1 VSNPESGGARVVGLI
16 AGRGELP
23 VIGARALRADGHR
36 VVAVGFD
43 EETRTALAGEV
54 DVYHDLR
61 LGQVEKLIRAFR
73 DAGVASALLLGKVH
87 KARTFSD
94 FRPDLRA
101 AKIWMSLPD
110 RRDDTILRAVVS
122 ELAREGVVVEEA
134 GRWLGALFAAPGKL
148 SRREPDAGERADI
161 AFGLRL
167 AREIGR
173 LDIGQT
179 VVVRQLAPVAVE
191 ALEGTDQTIRRGGAV
206 AGPGT
211 VVVKTAKPG
220 QDFRFDVPVVGIET
234 ARSVVAAQ
242 AAVLAIEA
250 GRTLFVQRE
259 ETVALLDANRVAL
272 WGCGEADARS

>member
-1 VSNPESGGARVVGLI
+1 VSDPEHGSPAVVGLI

-23 VIGARALRADGHR
+23 VIAARALRADGHR
-36 VVAVGFD
+36 VVAAGFD
-43 EETRTALAGEV
+43 EETRAALTGEV
-54 DVYHDLR
+54 DAYHDLR

-73 DAGVASALLLGKVH
+73 DAGATSALLLGKIH

-101 AKIWMSLPD
+101 ARIWMSLPD
-110 RRDDTILRAVVS
+110 RRDDTILRAVVD
-122 ELAREGVVVEEA
+122 ELARDGVVVEEA

-148 SRREPDAGERADI
+148 SRREPDKGERADI
-161 AFGLRL
+161 AFGFRL

-179 VVVRQLAPVAVE
+179 VVVKHLAPVAVE
-191 ALEGTDQTIRRGGAV
+191 ALEGTDQTIRRGGEV
-206 AGPGT
+206 AGPG
-211 VVVKTAKPG
+211 VVIVKTAKPN
-220 QDFRFDVPVVGIET
+220 QDFRFDVPVIGLET

-259 ETVALLDANRVAL
+259 ETVALLDAHRVAL
-272 WGCGEADARS
+272 WGCSEADARA

>member
-1 VSNPESGGARVVGLI
+1 VSVPEPGSPRVVGLI

-23 VIGARALRADGHR
+23 VIAARTLRADGHR
-36 VVAVGFD
+36 VVAAGFD
-43 EETRTALAGEV
+43 EETRAALAGEV
-54 DVYHDLR
+54 DAYHDLR
-61 LGQVEKLIRAFR
+61 LGQVEKLIRAFS
-73 DAGVASALLLGKVH
+73 DAGVASALLLGKIH

-101 AKIWMSLPD
+101 ARIWMSLPD
-110 RRDDTILRAVVS
+110 RRDDTILRAVVD

-148 SRREPDAGERADI
+148 SRREPDKSERADI
-161 AFGLRL
+161 VFGLRL

-179 VVVRQLAPVAVE
+179 VVVRHLAPVAVE
-191 ALEGTDQTIRRGGAV
+191 ALEGTDLTIRRGGEV
-206 AGPGT
+206 AGPG
-211 VVVKTAKPG
+211 VVIVKTAKPN

-234 ARSVVAAQ
+234 ARSAVAAQ

-250 GRTLFVQRE
+250 GRTLFVQRD

-272 WGCGEADARS
+272 WGCSEADVRA

>member
-1 VSNPESGGARVVGLI
+1 MSNPEPASPRVVGLI

-23 VIGARALRADGHR
+23 VIAARALRADGHR
-36 VVAVGFD
+36 VVAAGFD
-43 EETRTALAGEV
+43 EPTRAALAGEV
-54 DVYHDLR
+54 DAYHDLR
-61 LGQVEKLIRAFR
+61 LGQVEKLIRAFTA
-73 DAGVASALLLGKVH
+73 AGVASALLLGKIH

-101 AKIWMSLPD
+101 ARIWMSLPD
-110 RRDDTILRAVVS
+110 RRDDTILRAVVD

-148 SRREPDAGERADI
+148 SRREPDESERADI
-161 AFGLRL
+161 GFGFRL

-179 VVVRQLAPVAVE
+179 VVVRHLAPVAVE
-191 ALEGTDQTIRRGGAV
+191 ALEGTDLTIRRGGEV
-206 AGPGT
+206 AGPGV
-211 VVVKTAKPG
+211 VVVKTAKPD
-220 QDFRFDVPVVGIET
+220 QDFRFDVPVVGLET
-234 ARSVVAAQ
+234 ARSAVAAQ

-272 WGCGEADARS
+272 WGCTEDDARA

>member
-1 VSNPESGGARVVGLI
+1 MSSPEPGGTHVVGLI

-23 VIGARALRADGHR
+23 VIAARALRGEGHR
-36 VVAVGFD
+36 VIAVGFD

-54 DVYHDLR
+54 DAYHDLR
-61 LGQVEKLIRAFR
+61 LGQVEKLIRAFK

-101 AKIWMSLPD
+101 ARIWMSLAD
-110 RRDDTILRAVVS
+110 RRDDTILRAVVD

-148 SRREPDAGERADI
+148 SRREPDKGERADI
-161 AFGLRL
+161 AFGFRL

-179 VVVRQLAPVAVE
+179 VVVKHLAPVAVE
-191 ALEGTDQTIRRGGAV
+191 ALEGTDLTIRRGGEV
-206 AGPGT
+206 AGPGV
-211 VVVKTAKPG
+211 VVVKTAKPS
-220 QDFRFDVPVVGIET
+220 QDFRFDVPVVGLET

-272 WGCGEADARS
+272 WGCSEADARG

>member
-1 VSNPESGGARVVGLI
+1 VSGVETAGSGAVGII

-23 VIGARALRADGHR
+23 AIAARRLRGAGLR

-43 EETRTALAGEV
+43 DETRAALEAEV
-54 DVYHDLR
+54 DAYHDLR

-73 DAGVASALLLGKVH
+73 EGGVASTLLLGKVH

-101 AKIWMSLPD
+101 ARIWMSLPD
-110 RRDDTILRAVVS
+110 RRDDTILRAVVD

-134 GRWLGALFAAPGKL
+134 GRWLGALFAPPGRL
-148 SRREPDAGERADI
+148 SRRDPDKSERADI
-161 AFGLRL
+161 AFGFRL

-179 VVVRQLAPVAVE
+179 VVVRHLAPVAIE
-191 ALEGTDQTIRRGGAV
+191 AIEGTDLTIRRGGEV

-220 QDFRFDVPVVGIET
+220 QDFRFDVPVVGVET
-234 ARSVVAAQ
+234 ARSIVAAR

-259 ETVALLDANRVAL
+259 ETLALLDAHRVAL
-272 WGCGEADARS
+272 WGCSEVDAGA

>member
-1 VSNPESGGARVVGLI
+1 MSSPESGAARVVGLI

-101 AKIWMSLPD
+101 ARIWMSLPD

-148 SRREPDAGERADI
+148 SRREPDEGERADI

-191 ALEGTDQTIRRGGAV
+191 ALEGTDQTIRRGGDV
-206 AGPGT
+206 AGPGM
-211 VVVKTAKPG
+211 VVVKTAKPD
-220 QDFRFDVPVVGIET
+220 QDFRFDVPVVGLET

-272 WGCGEADARS
+272 WGCAEADARP

>member
-1 VSNPESGGARVVGLI
+1 VSGPEPGNHRVVGLI

-23 VIGARALRADGHR
+23 VIAARTLRADGLR
-36 VVAVGFD
+36 VVAAGFD
-43 EETRTALAGEV
+43 EETRAALAGEV
-54 DVYHDLR
+54 DAYHDLR
-61 LGQVEKLIRAFR
+61 LGQVEKLIRAFS
-73 DAGVASALLLGKVH
+73 DAGVASALLLGKIH

-134 GRWLGALFAAPGKL
+134 GRWLGALFAASGKL
-148 SRREPDAGERADI
+148 SRREPDKSERADI
-161 AFGLRL
+161 GFGFRL

-179 VVVRQLAPVAVE
+179 VVVRHLAPVAVE
-191 ALEGTDQTIRRGGAV
+191 ALEGTDLTIRRGGEV
-206 AGPGT
+206 AGPG
-211 VVVKTAKPG
+211 VVIVKTAKPN
-220 QDFRFDVPVVGIET
+220 QDFRFDVPVVGLET
-234 ARSVVAAQ
+234 ARSAVAAQ

-250 GRTLFVQRE
+250 GRTLFVQRD
-259 ETVALLDANRVAL
+259 ETIALLDANRVAL
-272 WGCGEADARS
+272 WGCSEADVRA

>member
-1 VSNPESGGARVVGLI
+1 VSGVETAGSGAVGII

-23 VIGARALRADGHR
+23 AIAARRLRGAGLR

-43 EETRTALAGEV
+43 DETRAALEAEV
-54 DVYHDLR
+54 DAYHDLR

-73 DAGVASALLLGKVH
+73 EGGVASTLLLGKVH

-101 AKIWMSLPD
+101 ARIWMSLPD
-110 RRDDTILRAVVS
+110 RRDDTILRAVVD

-134 GRWLGALFAAPGKL
+134 GRWLGALFAPPGRL
-148 SRREPDAGERADI
+148 SRREPDKSERADI
-161 AFGLRL
+161 AFGFRL

-179 VVVRQLAPVAVE
+179 VVVRHLAPVAIE
-191 ALEGTDQTIRRGGAV
+191 AIEGTDLTIRRGGEV

-220 QDFRFDVPVVGIET
+220 QDLRFDVPVVGVET
-234 ARSVVAAQ
+234 ARSIVAAR

-250 GRTLFVQRE
+250 GKTLFIQRE
-259 ETVALLDANRVAL
+259 EALALLDAQRVAL
-272 WGCGEADARS
+272 WGCSEADAGT

>member
-1 VSNPESGGARVVGLI
+1 MAGPEPGSARVVGLI

-23 VIGARALRADGHR
+23 VIAARTLRSEGQR

-43 EETRTALAGEV
+43 DETRAALASEV

-87 KARTFSD
+87 KARAFSD

-101 AKIWMSLPD
+101 ARIWMSLPD
-110 RRDDTILRAVVS
+110 RRDDTILRAVVD

-134 GRWLGALFAAPGKL
+134 GRWLGRLFAAPGKL
-148 SRREPDAGERADI
+148 SRREPDKGERADI
-161 AFGLRL
+161 GFGFRL

-179 VVVRQLAPVAVE
+179 VVVKRLAPVAVE
-191 ALEGTDQTIRRGGAV
+191 ALEGTDLTIRRGGEI

-211 VVVKTAKPG
+211 VVVKTAKPN
-220 QDFRFDVPVVGIET
+220 QDFRFDVPVVGLET

-250 GRTLFVQRE
+250 GRTLFVQRD
-259 ETVALLDANRVAL
+259 ETMALLDANHVAL
-272 WGCGEADARS
+272 WGCSEADVRP

>member
-1 VSNPESGGARVVGLI
+1 VSAPQAAGAGVVGLI
-16 AGRGELP
+16 AGRGDLP
-23 VIGARALRADGHR
+23 VLAARCLRADGLR

-43 EETRTALAGEV
+43 EQTQAALAGEV
-54 DVYHDLR
+54 DTYHDLR

-73 DAGVASALLLGKVH
+73 DGGVASALLLGKVH

-110 RRDDTILRAVVS
+110 RRDDTILRAVVD
-122 ELAREGVVVEEA
+122 ELAREGVVVEAA

-148 SRREPDAGERADI
+148 SKREPDKAERADI
-161 AFGLRL
+161 AFGFKL

-179 VVVRQLAPVAVE
+179 VVVKHLAPVAVE
-191 ALEGTDQTIRRGGAV
+191 ALEGTDLTIRRGGEV
-206 AGPGT
+206 GGAGC
-211 VVVKTAKPG
+211 VIVKTAKPN
-220 QDFRFDVPVVGIET
+220 QDFRFDVPVVGLET
-234 ARSVVAAQ
+234 ARSAVAAQ

-259 ETVALLDANRVAL
+259 EMLALLDAHRVAL
-272 WGCGEADARS
+272 WGCSEADARP

>member
-1 VSNPESGGARVVGLI
+1 MSGPDPGTPDIVGLI

-23 VIGARALRADGHR
+23 VIAGRTRRTVGR
-36 VVAVGFD
+36 PVVAVGFD
-43 EETRTALAGEV
+43 DGTSGALAGEV
-54 DVYHDLR
+54 DSYHDLR

-87 KARTFSD
+87 KARTFGD

-101 AKIWMSLPD
+101 ARIWLRLPD
-110 RRDDTILRAVVS
+110 RRDDTILRAVVD
-122 ELAREGVVVEEA
+122 ELAMEGVVVEAA

-148 SRREPDAGERADI
+148 SRRAPDQDERADI

-179 VVVRQLAPVAVE
+179 VVVKHLAPVAVE
-191 ALEGTDQTIRRGGAV
+191 ALEGTDQTIRRGGEI
-206 AGPGT
+206 AGPG
-211 VVVKTAKPG
+211 VIVVKTAKPD
-220 QDFRFDVPVVGIET
+220 QDFRYDVPVVGLET
-234 ARSVVAAQ
+234 ARSLVAAR

-259 ETVALLDANRVAL
+259 ETLALLDANRVAL
-272 WGCGEADARS
+272 WGCSEADARA

>member
-1 VSNPESGGARVVGLI
+1 
-16 AGRGELP
+16 

>member
-1 VSNPESGGARVVGLI
+1 MGTSEPGSGSVVGLI

-23 VIGARALRADGHR
+23 VIAARTLRAEGRR

-43 EETRTALAGEV
+43 DETRAALAAAV
-54 DVYHDLR
+54 DAYHGLR

-73 DAGVASALLLGKVH
+73 DAGVSSALLLGKIH

-101 AKIWMSLPD
+101 ARIWMSLPD
-110 RRDDTILRAVVS
+110 RHDDTILRAVVD
-122 ELAREGVVVEEA
+122 ELAREGVVVEA
-134 GRWLGALFAAPGKL
+134 ADRWLGALFAAPGKL
-148 SRREPDAGERADI
+148 SRREPDKDERANI
-161 AFGLRL
+161 AFGFRL

-179 VVVRQLAPVAVE
+179 VVVKHLAPVAVE
-191 ALEGTDQTIRRGGAV
+191 ALEGTDLTIRRGGEV
-206 AGPGT
+206 AGPG
-211 VVVKTAKPG
+211 VIVVKTAKPN
-220 QDFRFDVPVVGIET
+220 QDFRFDVPVVGLET

-250 GRTLFVQRE
+250 GRTLFVQRD
-259 ETVALLDANRVAL
+259 ETIALLDANRVAL
-272 WGCGEADARS
+272 WGCSEADVRA

>member
-1 VSNPESGGARVVGLI
+1 VSGVETAGSGAVGII

-23 VIGARALRADGHR
+23 AIAARRLRGAGLR

-43 EETRTALAGEV
+43 DETRAALEAEV
-54 DVYHDLR
+54 DAYHDLR

-73 DAGVASALLLGKVH
+73 EGGVASTLLLGKVH

-101 AKIWMSLPD
+101 ARIWMSLPD
-110 RRDDTILRAVVS
+110 RRDDTILRAVVD

-134 GRWLGALFAAPGKL
+134 GRWLGALFAPPGRL
-148 SRREPDAGERADI
+148 SRREPDKSERADI
-161 AFGLRL
+161 AFGFRL

-179 VVVRQLAPVAVE
+179 VVVRHLAPVAIE
-191 ALEGTDQTIRRGGAV
+191 AIEGTDLTIRRGGEV
-206 AGPGT
+206 AGPGC
-211 VVVKTAKPG
+211 VVVKAAKPG
-220 QDFRFDVPVVGIET
+220 QDFRFDVPVVGVET
-234 ARSVVAAQ
+234 ARSIVAAR

-259 ETVALLDANRVAL
+259 ETLALLDAHRVAL
-272 WGCGEADARS
+272 WGCSEVDAGA

>member
-1 VSNPESGGARVVGLI
+1 MSSPESGGARVVGLI

-220 QDFRFDVPVVGIET
+220 QDFRFDVPVVGLET